1 MYHLFRKTVQGKNGK
16 EVRRWYYWFYDTDG
30 KRKNRVCPNCTNRS
44 DAEAYIKSLAPPLI
58 TKGDLIKD
66 ITASMFLSGSDHV
79 LRKQELGAK
88 FSIDGLKDYRRY
100 ILFIQELWG
109 EIPITDLTVK
119 TIISSLLSI
128 DKSSSWKNRVISV
141 LKEVYA
147 EAAWQGISVSFP
159 SIPRFAKNYHKA
171 DILTSEEI
179 QRFFVADNFP
189 SHNVFLLF
197 FLCLMCGL
205 RLGEARALQYAQVNF
220 EKKCLIVNGFLRRN
234 GQKVPFLKKG
244 SEDDPKWRVVIL
256 PDVAINHLRW
266 YFQGNYYPD
275 DFIFTKEGK
284 PYRNEYLEACFKR
297 ALKKAGIDSEQKR
310 LIPHSLR
317 YTYVTRMRRYA
328 PIELVQKL
336 AGHTSEGMTEYYT
349 RFSLEDSALAVAP
362 ALEAA
367 NKLLDEM

>member
-1 MYHLFRKTVQGKNGK
+1 M
-16 EVRRWYYWFYDTDG
+16 
-30 KRKNRVCPNCTNRS
+30 
-44 DAEAYIKSLAPPLI
+44 
-58 TKGDLIKD
+58 
-66 ITASMFLSGSDHV
+66 
-79 LRKQELGAK
+79 
-88 FSIDGLKDYRRY
+88 
-100 ILFIQELWG
+100 
-109 EIPITDLTVK
+109 
-119 TIISSLLSI
+119 
-128 DKSSSWKNRVISV
+128 
-141 LKEVYA
+141 
-147 EAAWQGISVSFP
+147 
-159 SIPRFAKNYHKA
+159 
-171 DILTSEEI
+171 
-179 QRFFVADNFP
+179 
-189 SHNVFLLF
+189 
-197 FLCLMCGL
+197 
-205 RLGEARALQYAQVNF
+205 
-220 EKKCLIVNGFLRRN
+220 NGFLRRN